1 MERAQ
6 VAGGGTGPEM
16 LARPRIAW
24 RLRMTNDIVLFLGLI
39 LKTQHSL
46 TMSWWLKPVPVNS
59 LRRRRLNR
67 GRDGGH
73 FGSALY

>member
-1 MERAQ
+1 
-6 VAGGGTGPEM
+6 
-16 LARPRIAW
+16 
-24 RLRMTNDIVLFLGLI
+24 MTNDMVLFLSLI

-46 TMSWWLKPVPVNS
+46 KMAWWLKPVPVNS
-59 LRRRRLNR
+59 PRRRRLNR